1 MEEGENLVHK
11 GERSRRRER
20 MVMYDDSGVILLIQ
34 ALINAKIANKWV
46 IKSHSDSD
54 FAPNI

>member
-1 MEEGENLVHK
+1 VVQK
-11 GERSRRRER
+11 GERSRHRER

-46 IKSHSDSD
+46 IKSHSKSD

>member
-1 MEEGENLVHK
+1 MEEGEDLVHK

-46 IKSHSDSD
+46 IKSHSHSD